1 VFGLDYT
8 KVADNDGNLA
18 IHVGDDGGHTTA
30 VRALVDAGADV
41 NAVDDTRALHHAA
54 QHGHELTVRALVEL
68 GADVEAADTDGWQ
81 ALHHAAE
88 NGHESTVRALVE
100 LGADVNAAGNTTG
113 ERCILPLGM
122 ATTQRSEH
130 SSNLAP
136 MSMSPTPTAIGRYTL
151 PLIMVTR
158 QRCERPWQ

>member
-1 VFGLDYT
+1 MSPTTTEILQSMSVMTAATRQQCEPSWTLGRTSMPLTTIPEGGLYIMPLNM
-8 KVADNDGNLA
+8 ADEA
-18 IHVGDDGGHTTA
+18 
-30 VRALVDAGADV
+30 
-41 NAVDDTRALHHAA
+41 
-54 QHGHELTVRALVEL
+54 TVRALVGL

-122 ATTQRSEH
+122 ATRQRSEH

-136 MSMSPTPTAIGRYTL
+136 MSTSPTPTAIGRYTL

-158 QRCERPWQ
+158 QRCERSWQ